1 MDPWGKRCAPV
12 MLLLEVR
19 KLEEEIG
26 FIDEWIV
33 RSNDFWFV
41 ASKSSLSLKVKITVG
56 RQDSLVGTVDLP
68 TKRRNA
74 TLVVLEHVGID
85 QVVWF

>member
-1 MDPWGKRCAPV
+1 MDPLGKRCAPV
-12 MLLLEVR
+12 MLLLEAR

-41 ASKSSLSLKVKITVG
+41 
-56 RQDSLVGTVDLP
+56 DSNNVPGY
-68 TKRRNA
+68 
-74 TLVVLEHVGID
+74 
-85 QVVWF
+85 